1 MWKLHKKISNGL
13 QKTHYKKNACLILPW
28 FIRERG
34 DYNKY
39 SKMEQDGESL
49 HHKLNALEKQCSCVK
64 NKAEMFFSVLVLCIF
79 KINNLSYISSKFIL
93 HLVYFFPCHMSIL
106 HLIKVYPASSI
117 LFFISYICPSSHQ
130 SLSCI

>member
-1 MWKLHKKISNGL
+1 
-13 QKTHYKKNACLILPW
+13 
-28 FIRERG
+28 
-34 DYNKY
+34 
-39 SKMEQDGESL
+39 MEQDGESL

-93 HLVYFFPCHMSIL
+93 HLVYFFPSHMSIL
-106 HLIKVYPASSI
+106 HLIKVYPASNI
-117 LFFISYICPSSHQ
+117 LFTMFILHHICLSYISSNFILHLVYFFPCLSYISYVYPTSHQ